1 MTLKTS
7 EHHFRRL
14 WQKLCSNYRS
24 KISVAVT
31 LLLILF
37 MGIGFAEMYFFTRSI
52 VLERTHAYMQNS
64 ATSCSIN
71 IVNSIEEIEDV
82 TLSILGN
89 ASIQDDLL
97 TLEQE
102 GLDEYTSYH
111 CGMELRE
118 TLGSYALL
126 RTEISS
132 VCLVTKQGATYSY
145 SKSHQQTYSRI
156 GDMADTIYAHSGK
169 VVWYVDDDDYQ
180 TLSCARSISYLPD
193 LKTRGLVSVSV
204 SESYIRSLYEE
215 LVPRDMGEVYLLDE
229 NNVVI
234 SSLTGDALG
243 QSLTETFSTLLA
255 QPGEDYHVMCNGNSI
270 YISDPMP
277 NQWRLVMLVPRA
289 YYLDGMGR
297 IGVIF
302 LISAFVLACLGGM
315 AIWGITHPLTK
326 PIYELAHAM
335 EDFGHGNL
343 KAQSPVRTHDEIG
356 MLSDTFNH
364 MVTDMHRLYIT
375 AYEKELMRQSTELR
389 ALRMQI
395 NPHFLYNTLDTIN
408 WTARFSGA
416 DQVGDMACSLGNL
429 LRYSLSPG
437 DFTVLAKEVASLG
450 DYLEIQQVRYGDK
463 MQVEVD
469 VDASFGNI
477 DVPKLIIQ
485 PIVENAIVHGIE
497 KKIEDGRIHIWAEL
511 DGDTDLLLHIDDD
524 GVGMDEETARGLLL
538 KQKSGDFRRSS
549 HIGVYNVHRRI
560 QMYYG
565 EGYGATIHSEVGVGT
580 SVTLRIKALREPED
594 PPEGQA

>member
-1 MTLKTS
+1 MKS
-7 EHHFRRL
+7 NARYFRGL
-14 WQKLCSNYRS
+14 WNKLCSNYRS

-31 LLLILF
+31 VLLILF

-52 VLERTHAYMQNS
+52 VLERTHAYMQN
-64 ATSCSIN
+64 AAASCSIN

-89 ASIQDDLL
+89 ASIREDLL
-97 TLEQE
+97 TLEEE

-111 CGMELRE
+111 CGMDLRQ

-132 VCLVTKQGATYSY
+132 VCLVTRDGAAYSY
-145 SKSHQQTYSRI
+145 NKDRRQPYNRI
-156 GDMADTIYAHSGK
+156 GDMADTIYAQNGK
-169 VVWYVDDDDYQ
+169 VVWYVGDDGDQ
-180 TLSCARSISYLPD
+180 TLCCARSISYLPD
-193 LKTRGLVSVSV
+193 LQSRGLVSVSV
-204 SESYIRSLYEE
+204 SEDYIRSLYEE
-215 LVPRDMGEVYLLDE
+215 LVPPDMGEVYLLDE
-229 NNVVI
+229 NDVVI

-243 QSLTETFSTLLA
+243 QSLGETCPRLLSRT
-255 QPGEDYHVMCNGNSI
+255 GEDYRVMRNGNSV

-277 NQWRLVMLVPRA
+277 NHWRLVLLVPRD

-302 LISAFVLACLGGM
+302 LISALVLACLGGM

-343 KAQSPVRTHDEIG
+343 KAQSPVRTNDEIG

-416 DQVGDMACSLGNL
+416 DQVGDMACSLGSL

-437 DFTVLAKEVASLG
+437 DFTVLAKEVASLE
-450 DYLEIQQVRYGDK
+450 DYLEIQRVRYGDK

-469 VDASFGNI
+469 VAASFGNI

-511 DGDTDLLLHIDDD
+511 DGDTDLLLHVDDD

-549 HIGVYNVHRRI
+549 HIGVYNVHRRL

-565 EGYGATIHSEVGVGT
+565 DGYGATIHSEVGVGT
-580 SVTLRIKALREPED
+580 RVTLRIKALREPDD
-594 PPEGQA
+594 PPEGRG

>member
-1 MTLKTS
+1 MKT
-7 EHHFRRL
+7 ELCYLCRL
-14 WQKLCSNYRS
+14 WNRLCSNYRS
-24 KISVAVT
+24 KLSVAVT

-37 MGIGFAEMYFFTRSI
+37 MVVGFGEMYLFTREML
-52 VLERTHAYMQNS
+52 LERTHEYMHNS
-64 ATSCSIN
+64 AASCSIN

-89 ASIQDDLL
+89 ASIQEDLL
-97 TLEQE
+97 TLKQE
-102 GLDEYTSYH
+102 NLDEYTAYH
-111 CGMELRE
+111 CGMDLRE
-118 TLGSYALL
+118 TLGNYALL

-132 VCLVTKQGATYSY
+132 VSLVTKAGEVYSY
-145 SKSHQQTYSRI
+145 NKDRRQTYNSI
-156 GDMADTIYAHSGK
+156 GGMADTIYGK
-169 VVWYVDDDDYQ
+169 NGQVVWYVDDEDYQ
-180 TLSCARSISYLPD
+180 TLSCSRSISYLPD
-193 LKTRGLVSVSV
+193 LKTRGIVTISV
-204 SESYIRSLYEE
+204 SEAYIRSLYEE
-215 LVPRDMGEVYLLDE
+215 LIPPDMGEVYLLDE

-234 SSLTGDALG
+234 SSLTGNGLG
-243 QSLTETFSTLLA
+243 QPLEKKFSPFLSQT
-255 QPGEDYHVMCNGNSI
+255 GEDFHVLRNGNSV
-270 YISDPMP
+270 YISSAMP
-277 NQWRLVMLVPRA
+277 NQWRLMLLVPNA
-289 YYLDGMGR
+289 YYLDGVSR

-302 LISAFVLACLGGM
+302 LISAVVLACLGGL

-326 PIYELAHAM
+326 PIYELARAM
-335 EDFGHGNL
+335 ESFGHGDL
-343 KAQSPVRTHDEIG
+343 KVQSPVRTNDEIG
-356 MLSDTFNH
+356 MLSSTFNR

-416 DQVGDMACSLGNL
+416 DKVGDMACSLGNL

-437 DFTVLAKEVASLG
+437 DFTVMAKEIASLG
-450 DYLEIQQVRYGDK
+450 DYLEIQRVRYGDK
-463 MQVEVD
+463 MQVDVD
-469 VDASFGNI
+469 VDPSFGNI

-511 DGDTDLLLHIDDD
+511 DGETDLLLHIDDD
-524 GVGMDEETARGLLL
+524 GVGMDAQTARDLLL

-565 EGYGATIHSEVGVGT
+565 EGYGATIHSKVGAGT
-580 SVTLRIKALREPED
+580 QVTLRIKALREPED
-594 PPEGQA
+594 APEV

>member
-1 MTLKTS
+1 MKTRA
-7 EHHFRRL
+7 HHFRRL

-215 LVPRDMGEVYLLDE
+215 LVPQNMGEVYLLDE

-255 QPGEDYHVMCNGNSI
+255 QPGEDYHVMRNGNSI

-302 LISAFVLACLGGM
+302 LISDFVLACLGGM

-395 NPHFLYNTLDTIN
+395 NPHFLYNTLDAIVWLIETGKN
-408 WTARFSGA
+408 EQAEEMVT
-416 DQVGDMACSLGNL
+416 
-429 LRYSLSPG
+429 SLSTYFRSFLSNG
-437 DFTVLAKEVASLG
+437 QDIVTMDREEQHIRS
-450 DYLEIQQVRYGDK
+450 YLEIQQVRYKDILDYDIQIDPAIGDCLIPK
-463 MQVEVD
+463 MT
-469 VDASFGNI
+469 
-477 DVPKLIIQ
+477 LQ
-485 PIVENAIVHGIE
+485 PLVENAIYHGIKPKRGKGLISVTGE
-497 KKIEDGRIHIWAEL
+497 RNQDRVTIRVA
-511 DGDTDLLLHIDDD
+511 DT
-524 GVGMDEETARGLLL
+524 GAGMDPLELETLRRQLENDEATGFGLV
-538 KQKSGDFRRSS
+538 SS
-549 HIGVYNVHRRI
+549 YKRLRL
-560 QMYYG
+560 M
-565 EGYGATIHSEVGVGT
+565 YGADCEFTIESQRGVGT
-580 SVTLRIKALREPED
+580 AITIRIPFRKEQTHEEIA
-594 PPEGQA
+594 

>member
-1 MTLKTS
+1 MKTES
-7 EHHFRRL
+7 CHLRRL
-14 WQKLCSNYRS
+14 WNRLCSNYRS

-37 MGIGFAEMYFFTRSI
+37 MGVGFLEMYLFTRDI
-52 VLERTHAYMQNS
+52 VLERTHEYMQNS
-64 ATSCSIN
+64 AASCSIN

-97 TLEQE
+97 DLEKDP
-102 GLDEYTSYH
+102 LDEYTAYH
-111 CGMELRE
+111 AGMELRE

-132 VCLVTKQGATYSY
+132 VCLVTTAGDTYSY
-145 SKSHQQTYSRI
+145 SKSRQQTYNRI
-156 GDMADTIYAHSGK
+156 GDMADTIYAQNGK
-169 VVWYVDDDDYQ
+169 VVWYVDDGDYQ
-180 TLSCARSISYLPD
+180 TLSCARAIRYLPD
-193 LKTRGLVSVSV
+193 LQTRGLVSVSV

-215 LVPRDMGEVYLLDE
+215 LVPPDMGEVYLLDE

-243 QSLTETFSTLLA
+243 QSMQGRFSPFLSGQEEGFRVLR
-255 QPGEDYHVMCNGNSI
+255 NGNSV
-270 YISDPMP
+270 YVSSPMP
-277 NQWRLVMLVPRA
+277 NRWRLVLLVPGA
-289 YYLDGMGR
+289 YYLAGMAR

-302 LISAFVLACLGGM
+302 LLSALALACLGGL

-343 KAQSPVRTHDEIG
+343 KAQSPVHTTDEIG
-356 MLSDTFNH
+356 MLSDTFNR

-450 DYLEIQQVRYGDK
+450 DYLEIQRVRYGDK

-469 VDASFGNI
+469 VDESFGNI

-497 KKIEDGRIHIWAEL
+497 KKVEDGKIYIWAEL

-549 HIGVYNVHRRI
+549 HIGVYNVHRRL

-565 EGYGATIHSEVGVGT
+565 DGYGVTIHSEVGVGT
-580 SVTLRIKALREPED
+580 RVTLRIKALREPEE
-594 PPEGQA
+594 PPENQA

>member
-1 MTLKTS
+1 MKTES
-7 EHHFRRL
+7 CHLRRL
-14 WQKLCSNYRS
+14 WNRLCSNYRS

-37 MGIGFAEMYFFTRSI
+37 MGVGFLEMYLFTRDI
-52 VLERTHAYMQNS
+52 VLERTHEYMQNS
-64 ATSCSIN
+64 AASCSIN

-97 TLEQE
+97 DLEKDP
-102 GLDEYTSYH
+102 LDEYTAYH
-111 CGMELRE
+111 AGMELRE

-132 VCLVTKQGATYSY
+132 VCLVTTAGDTYSY
-145 SKSHQQTYSRI
+145 SKSRQQTYNRI
-156 GDMADTIYAHSGK
+156 GDMADTIYAQNGK
-169 VVWYVDDDDYQ
+169 VVWYVDDGDYQ
-180 TLSCARSISYLPD
+180 TLSCARAIRYLPD
-193 LKTRGLVSVSV
+193 LQTRGLVSVSV

-215 LVPRDMGEVYLLDE
+215 LVPPDMGEVYLLDE

-243 QSLTETFSTLLA
+243 QSMQGRFSPFLSGQEEGFRVLR
-255 QPGEDYHVMCNGNSI
+255 NGNSV
-270 YISDPMP
+270 YVSSPMP
-277 NQWRLVMLVPRA
+277 NRWRLVLLVPGA
-289 YYLDGMGR
+289 YYLAGMAR

-302 LISAFVLACLGGM
+302 LLSALALACLGGL

-343 KAQSPVRTHDEIG
+343 KAQSPVHTTDEIG
-356 MLSDTFNH
+356 MLSDTFNR

-450 DYLEIQQVRYGDK
+450 DYLEIQRVRYGDK

-469 VDASFGNI
+469 VDESFGNI

-497 KKIEDGRIHIWAEL
+497 KKVEDGKIYIWAEL

-524 GVGMDEETARGLLL
+524 GVGMDEATARGLLL

-549 HIGVYNVHRRI
+549 HIGVYNVHRRL

-565 EGYGATIHSEVGVGT
+565 DGYGVTIHSEVGVGT
-580 SVTLRIKALREPED
+580 RVTLRIKALREPEE
-594 PPEGQA
+594 PPENQA

>member
-1 MTLKTS
+1 MKTRL
-7 EHHFRRL
+7 HTVRRL
-14 WQKLCSNYRS
+14 WNRLCSNYRS

-31 LLLILF
+31 LLLIVF
-37 MGIGFAEMYFFTRSI
+37 MAVGFGEMYLFTRDI
-52 VLERTHAYMQNS
+52 LLERTHDYMHNS

-89 ASIQDDLL
+89 ASIQEDLL
-97 TLEQE
+97 TLE
-102 GLDEYTSYH
+102 GGAPDEYTAYH
-111 CGMELRE
+111 CGMELRD

-132 VCLVTKQGATYSY
+132 VCLVTTDGATYSY
-145 SKSHQQTYSRI
+145 NKSRQQTYGRI
-156 GDMADTIYAHSGK
+156 GDMAETIYAQNGR
-169 VVWYVDDDDYQ
+169 VVWYVDDEDYQ

-193 LKTRGLVSVSV
+193 LQTRGLVSVSV

-215 LVPRDMGEVYLLDE
+215 LVPPDMGEVYLLDE

-234 SSLTGDALG
+234 SSLTGDFLG
-243 QSLTETFSTLLA
+243 QSLSEKFPRILS
-255 QPGEDYHVMCNGNSI
+255 QPGEDYHVMHNGNSV
-270 YISDPMP
+270 YISSPMP
-277 NQWRLVMLVPRA
+277 NQWRLVLLVPGA
-289 YYLDGMGR
+289 YYLDGVTR

-302 LISAFVLACLGGM
+302 LISALVLASLGGL

-326 PIYELAHAM
+326 PIHELAHAM

-343 KAQSPVRTHDEIG
+343 KAQSPVHTNDEIG
-356 MLSDTFNH
+356 MLSDTFNR

-437 DFTVLAKEVASLG
+437 DFTVLSKEVASLG

-463 MQVEVD
+463 MQVDVD
-469 VDASFGNI
+469 VDPSFGNI

-497 KKIEDGRIHIWAEL
+497 KKIEDGKIHIWAEL
-511 DGDTDLLLHIDDD
+511 DGPTDLLLHIDDD

-565 EGYGATIHSEVGVGT
+565 DGYGATIRSEVGVGT
-580 SVTLRIKALREPED
+580 QVTLRIKALREPED
-594 PPEGQA
+594 PEDSQT

>member
-1 MTLKTS
+1 MKIKA
-7 EHHFRRL
+7 HHFQWL
-14 WQKLCSNYRS
+14 WKKLCSNYRS

-37 MGIGFAEMYFFTRSI
+37 MGIGFVEMYFFTRSI

-71 IVNSIEEIEDV
+71 IVNSIAEIEDV

-89 ASIQDDLL
+89 TSIQEDLL
-97 TLEQE
+97 TLEAE
-102 GLDEYTSYH
+102 NLDKYTTYH

-132 VCLVTKQGATYSY
+132 VCLVTKDGANYSY
-145 SKSHQQTYSRI
+145 SKSRLQTYNRI
-156 GDMADTIYAHSGK
+156 SDMADTIYAQNGK
-169 VVWYVDDDDYQ
+169 VVWYVDDDDYH
-180 TLSCARSISYLPD
+180 TMSCARSISYLPD
-193 LKTRGLVSVSV
+193 LQTRGLVSVSV
-204 SESYIRSLYEE
+204 SEEYIRSLYEE
-215 LVPRDMGEVYLLDE
+215 LVPHDMGEVYLLDE

-234 SSLTGDALG
+234 SSLTGNALG
-243 QSLTETFSTLLA
+243 QSMQESLSRLLS
-255 QPGEDYHVMCNGNSI
+255 QPGEDYHVMRNGNSV

-277 NQWRLVMLVPRA
+277 NHWRLVLLVPRA

-302 LISAFVLACLGGM
+302 LLSAFVLACFGGL

-326 PIYELAHAM
+326 PIHELAHAM

-343 KAQSPVRTHDEIG
+343 KAQSPVRTNDEIG
-356 MLSDTFNH
+356 MLSGTFNQ
-364 MVTDMHRLYIT
+364 MVADMHRLYIT

-416 DQVGDMACSLGNL
+416 DQVGDMACSLGSL

-437 DFTVLAKEVASLG
+437 DFTVLAREVASLG
-450 DYLEIQQVRYGDK
+450 DYLEIQRARYGDK
-463 MQVEVD
+463 MQVDVD
-469 VDASFGNI
+469 VDPSFGNI

-497 KKIEDGRIHIWAEL
+497 KKIEDGNIHIWAEL

-524 GVGMDEETARGLLL
+524 GVGMDEETAQALLV
-538 KQKSGDFRRSS
+538 KQKGGDFRRSS
-549 HIGVYNVHRRI
+549 HIGVYNVHRRL

-565 EGYGATIHSEVGVGT
+565 DGYGVTIHSEVGVGT
-580 SVTLRIKALREPED
+580 QVTLRIKALREPED
-594 PPEGQA
+594 PPEGQT

>member
-1 MTLKTS
+1 MKTKA
-7 EHHFRRL
+7 HGLRRL
-14 WQKLCSNYRS
+14 WKKLGSNYRS

-37 MGIGFAEMYFFTRSI
+37 MGIGFVEMYLFTRSI

-64 ATSCSIN
+64 AASCSIN

-89 ASIQDDLL
+89 ASIQKDLL
-97 TLEQE
+97 TLEQDD
-102 GLDEYTSYH
+102 LDEYTAYH
-111 CGMELRE
+111 SGMELRE

-132 VCLVTKQGATYSY
+132 VCLVTKAGDTYSY
-145 SKSHQQTYSRI
+145 SKDRRQTYHRI
-156 GDMADTIYAHSGK
+156 GDMADTIYGQNGK
-169 VVWYVDDDDYQ
+169 VVWYVDDEAYQ

-193 LKTRGLVSVSV
+193 LQTRGLVAVSV

-215 LVPRDMGEVYLLDE
+215 LVPPDMGQVYLLDE

-234 SSLTGDALG
+234 SSLTGEALG
-243 QSLTETFSTLLA
+243 QSLNEKMALLLS
-255 QPGEDYHVMCNGNSI
+255 QPGEDYHVLRNGNSV
-270 YISDPMP
+270 YISNPMP
-277 NQWRLVMLVPRA
+277 NRWRLVMLVPRA
-289 YYLDGMGR
+289 YYLDGMAR
-297 IGVIF
+297 IGGIF
-302 LISAFVLACLGGM
+302 FLSALVLACLGGM
-315 AIWGITHPLTK
+315 AIWAITHPLTK

-343 KAQSPVRTHDEIG
+343 KAQSPVHTGDEIG

-437 DFTVLAKEVASLG
+437 DFTVLAKEVASLE

-469 VDASFGNI
+469 VDPSFGNV

-497 KKIEDGRIHIWAEL
+497 KKIEEGRIRIWAEL
-511 DGDTDLLLHIDDD
+511 EGETDLLLHIDDD
-524 GVGMDEETARGLLL
+524 GVGMDEKTARNLLL

-565 EGYGATIHSEVGVGT
+565 DGYGATIRSEVGVGT
-580 SVTLRIKALREPED
+580 RVTLRIKALREPED
-594 PPEGQA
+594 PPEGQS

>member
-1 MTLKTS
+1 MKNESCHL
-7 EHHFRRL
+7 RRL
-14 WQKLCSNYRS
+14 WNRLCSNYRS

-37 MGIGFAEMYFFTRSI
+37 MGVGFLEMYLFTRDI
-52 VLERTHAYMQNS
+52 VLERTHEYMQNS
-64 ATSCSIN
+64 AASCSIN

-97 TLEQE
+97 DLEKDP
-102 GLDEYTSYH
+102 LDEYTAYH
-111 CGMELRE
+111 AGMELRE

-132 VCLVTKQGATYSY
+132 VCLVTTAGDTYSY
-145 SKSHQQTYSRI
+145 SKSRQQTYNRI
-156 GDMADTIYAHSGK
+156 GDMADTIYAQNGK
-169 VVWYVDDDDYQ
+169 VVWYVDDGDYQ
-180 TLSCARSISYLPD
+180 TLSCARAIRYLPD
-193 LKTRGLVSVSV
+193 LQTRGLVSVSV
-204 SESYIRSLYEE
+204 SETYIRSLYEE
-215 LVPRDMGEVYLLDE
+215 LVPPDMGEVYLLDE

-243 QSLTETFSTLLA
+243 QSMQGRFSPFLSGQEEGFRVLR
-255 QPGEDYHVMCNGNSI
+255 NGNSV
-270 YISDPMP
+270 YVSSPMP
-277 NQWRLVMLVPRA
+277 NRWRLVLLVPGA
-289 YYLDGMGR
+289 YYLAGMAR

-302 LISAFVLACLGGM
+302 LLSALALACLGGL

-343 KAQSPVRTHDEIG
+343 KAQSPVHTTDEIG
-356 MLSDTFNH
+356 MLSDTFNR

-450 DYLEIQQVRYGDK
+450 DYLEIQRVRYGDK

-469 VDASFGNI
+469 VDESFGNI

-497 KKIEDGRIHIWAEL
+497 KKVEDGKIYIWAEL

-549 HIGVYNVHRRI
+549 HIGVYNVHRRL

-565 EGYGATIHSEVGVGT
+565 DGYGVTIHSEVGVGT
-580 SVTLRIKALREPED
+580 RVTLRIKALREPEE
-594 PPEGQA
+594 PPENQA

>member
-1 MTLKTS
+1 MKTEAS
-7 EHHFRRL
+7 HLRRL
-14 WQKLCSNYRS
+14 WNRLCSNYRS
-24 KISVAVT
+24 KISLAVT

-37 MGIGFAEMYFFTRSI
+37 MGISFVEMYLFTRGI
-52 VLERTHAYMQNS
+52 VLERTHEYMQNS
-64 ATSCSIN
+64 AASCSIN

-89 ASIQDDLL
+89 TSIQKDLL
-97 TLEQE
+97 TLESDS
-102 GLDEYTSYH
+102 LDEYIAYH
-111 CGMELRE
+111 SGMQLRE

-132 VCLVTKQGATYSY
+132 VCLVTTDGETYSY
-145 SKSHQQTYSRI
+145 SKSRQQSYNRI
-156 GDMADTIYAHSGK
+156 GNMADTIYARNGK
-169 VVWYVDDDDYQ
+169 VVWYVDDEDHQ

-193 LKTRGLVSVSV
+193 VQIRGLVSVSV

-215 LVPRDMGEVYLLDE
+215 LVPSDMGEVFLLDE

-234 SSLTGDALG
+234 SSLTGNALG
-243 QSLTETFSTLLA
+243 QPLNEKFSPFLSP
-255 QPGEDYHVMCNGNSI
+255 QEEGYHVMRNGNSI
-270 YISDPMP
+270 YVSSPMP
-277 NQWRLVMLVPRA
+277 NQWRLVLLVPSA
-289 YYLDGMGR
+289 YYLKGMAS
-297 IGVIF
+297 IGIIF
-302 LISAFVLACLGGM
+302 LVSALVLACLGGV
-315 AIWGITHPLTK
+315 AIWGITHSLTK
-326 PIYELAHAM
+326 PIYELAQAM

-343 KAQSPVRTHDEIG
+343 KAQSPVHTTDEIG
-356 MLSDTFNH
+356 MLSDTFNR

-416 DQVGDMACSLGNL
+416 DQVGNMACSLGNL

-437 DFTVLAKEVASLG
+437 DFTVLSKEVASLE
-450 DYLEIQQVRYGDK
+450 DYLEIQRVRYGDK

-469 VDASFGNI
+469 IDPSFGNI

-511 DGDTDLLLHIDDD
+511 DGENDLLLHIDDD
-524 GVGMDEETARGLLL
+524 GVGMDEQTARSLLL

-549 HIGVYNVHRRI
+549 HIGVYNVHRRL

-565 EGYGATIHSEVGVGT
+565 DEYGATIHSQLKVGT
-580 SVTLRIKALREPED
+580 QVTLRIKALREPED
-594 PPEGQA
+594 PEDGKA

>member
-1 MTLKTS
+1 MKTES
-7 EHHFRRL
+7 CHLRRL
-14 WQKLCSNYRS
+14 WNRLCSNYRS

-37 MGIGFAEMYFFTRSI
+37 MGVGFLEMYLFTRDI
-52 VLERTHAYMQNS
+52 VLERTHEYMQNS
-64 ATSCSIN
+64 AASCSIN

-97 TLEQE
+97 DLEKDP
-102 GLDEYTSYH
+102 LDEYTAYH
-111 CGMELRE
+111 AGMELRE

-132 VCLVTKQGATYSY
+132 VCLVTTAGDTYSY
-145 SKSHQQTYSRI
+145 SKSRQQTYNRI
-156 GDMADTIYAHSGK
+156 GDMADTIYAQNGK
-169 VVWYVDDDDYQ
+169 VVWYVDDGDYQ
-180 TLSCARSISYLPD
+180 TLSCARAIRYLPD
-193 LKTRGLVSVSV
+193 LQTRGLVSVSV

-215 LVPRDMGEVYLLDE
+215 LVPPDMGEVYLLDE

-243 QSLTETFSTLLA
+243 QSMQGRFSPFLSGQEEGFRVLR
-255 QPGEDYHVMCNGNSI
+255 NGNSV
-270 YISDPMP
+270 YVSSPMP
-277 NQWRLVMLVPRA
+277 NRWRLVLLVPGA
-289 YYLDGMGR
+289 YYLAGMAR

-302 LISAFVLACLGGM
+302 LLSALALACLGGL

-343 KAQSPVRTHDEIG
+343 KAQSPVHTTDEIG
-356 MLSDTFNH
+356 MLSDTFNQ

-450 DYLEIQQVRYGDK
+450 DYLEIQRVRYGDK

-469 VDASFGNI
+469 VDESFGNI

-497 KKIEDGRIHIWAEL
+497 KKVEDGKIYIWAEL

-549 HIGVYNVHRRI
+549 HIGVYNVHRRL

-565 EGYGATIHSEVGVGT
+565 DGYGVTIHSEVGVGT
-580 SVTLRIKALREPED
+580 RVTLRIKALREPEE
-594 PPEGQA
+594 PPENQA